1 MRIVSLL
8 PSATEIVHALG
19 LGDALV
25 GRSHECDFPPEVV
38 RLPVISRSQVP
49 SETLESGAIHEQVSA
64 ALEDAGGLYRV
75 DERALADARPDLIL
89 TQETC
94 EVCAPVPGTV
104 EAALGRL
111 RLNPRVVSL
120 DATSLEGILADI
132 GRVAEAAGAPA
143 RGAELV
149 AALRARME
157 RARRRVAAAPSRP
170 TVACLEWYE
179 PLFTAGHWVPEMV
192 TIAGGRDL
200 FGAPGAPS
208 ARIEWDAVRAARP
221 EVLALMP
228 CGFDAARAER
238 EASLVTARPGFA
250 DLPAARSGR
259 VWALDGSA
267 WFNRPGPRVVEGIEV
282 LAALLHPDRA
292 AGGFPAGRVRRLAT
306 SPSS

>member
-38 RLPVISRSQVP
+38 RLPVISRSSIP
-49 SETLESGAIHEQVSA
+49 SESLASGAIHEQVSA
-64 ALEDAGGLYRV
+64 ALADTGGLYRV

-104 EAALGRL
+104 EAALRRL
-111 RLNPRVVSL
+111 SLRPRVVSL
-120 DATSLEGILADI
+120 DATSLDGILADVA
-132 GRVAEAAGAPA
+132 RVAEAAGAPA

-149 AALRARME
+149 AVLRWRIAR
-157 RARRRVAAAPSRP
+157 AQQRVMNASTRP
-170 TVACLEWYE
+170 TIACVEWYE
-179 PLFTAGHWVPEMV
+179 PLFAAGHWVPEMV

-200 FGAPGAPS
+200 FGAPGTPS

-228 CGFDAARAER
+228 CGFDAERAER
-238 EASLVTARPGFA
+238 EAALVTGRPGFA

-292 AGGFPAGRVRRLAT
+292 EGTLPAGRARRLST